1 MASFWER
8 VKPDWKVRLQ
18 GLRGIESLTVIVQG
32 VPGRQTPE
40 VGSSPL
46 SNDMEDY

>member
-8 VKPDWKVRLQ
+8 VKPDGKVRLQ
-18 GLRGIESLTVIVQG
+18 GLRGIESLTVHSPRRTRKTNTRG
-32 VPGRQTPE
+32 GE
-40 VGSSPL
+40 NPL